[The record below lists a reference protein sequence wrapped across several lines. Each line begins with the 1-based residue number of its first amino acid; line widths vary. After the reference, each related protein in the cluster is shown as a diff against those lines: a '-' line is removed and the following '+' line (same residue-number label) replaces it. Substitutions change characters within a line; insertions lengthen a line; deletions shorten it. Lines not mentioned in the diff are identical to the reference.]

1 MGIVRITVRENKP
14 ARMTRK
20 KESVSLTPAMF
31 NILVVLSR
39 GEKHGYAILHEIEE
53 VNEGR
58 TSLGPT
64 SLYRTIRTMLDGGLI
79 KELAAS
85 RSADTDD
92 ERRRYYK
99 LTAAGIRVLKDEVSR
114 LESLLKVVR
123 SQKPNLLN
131 A

>member
-1 MGIVRITVRENKP
+1 
-14 ARMTRK
+14 MTRK